1 MLLTGIGITK
11 MKLLNKVSKFLEN
24 EDTIFNLR
32 EEIKKLKDEL
42 KYVHERYDNSIELN
56 ENEER
61 RFQELLKKYET
72 QFKIDYHKLQE
83 YEIIIDC
90 LKKNDLRVA
99 ELYFGKDH
107 LEFYKEELEKEKK
120 ENSEL
125 REELK
130 LINEFIDQLPDGFKL
145 SWKLFKDL
153 KK

>member
-1 MLLTGIGITK
+1 

-24 EDTIFNLR
+24 ENVIFNLR

-72 QFKIDYHKLQE
+72 QFKIDYDKLNE

-99 ELYFGKDH
+99 ELYLGKDH
-107 LEFYKEELEKEKK
+107 LEFYKEELEKVKE
-120 ENSEL
+120 ENSKL
-125 REELK
+125 REE
-130 LINEFIDQLPDGFKL
+130 NELFKQFFDQLPDGFKL

-153 KK
+153 KGERDGRRQCL

>member
-1 MLLTGIGITK
+1 M

-24 EDTIFNLR
+24 ENVIFNLR
-32 EEIKKLKDEL
+32 EEIQKLQDEL
-42 KYVHERYDNSIELN
+42 KYTHERYDHSIELN

-72 QFKIDYHKLQE
+72 QFKIDYDKLNE
-83 YEIIIDC
+83 YKVIIDC

-99 ELYFGKDH
+99 ELYFNKDS
-107 LEFYKEELEKEKK
+107 LKFCKEELEKEKK

-125 REELK
+125 REE
-130 LINEFIDQLPDGFKL
+130 NELFKQFIEQLPDGFKL

-153 KK
+153 KG

>member
-1 MLLTGIGITK
+1 

-24 EDTIFNLR
+24 EDTIFSLR

-72 QFKIDYHKLQE
+72 NFKIDYNKLHE
-83 YEIIIDC
+83 YEVIIDC

-99 ELYFGKDH
+99 ELYLGKDH
-107 LEFYKEELEKEKK
+107 LEFYKEELEKVKE
-120 ENSEL
+120 ENSKL
-125 REELK
+125 REE
-130 LINEFIDQLPDGFKL
+130 NELFKQFFDQLPDGFKL

>member
-1 MLLTGIGITK
+1 M
-11 MKLLNKVSKFLEN
+11 SKFLEN
-24 EDTIFNLR
+24 ENVIFNLR
-32 EEIKKLKDEL
+32 EEIKKLQDEL
-42 KYVHERYDNSIELN
+42 KYTHERYDSSIELN

-61 RFQELLKKYET
+61 RVQELLKKYET
-72 QFKIDYHKLQE
+72 QFKIDYDKLNE
-83 YEIIIDC
+83 YEVIIDC

-99 ELYFGKDH
+99 ELYLGKDH

-125 REELK
+125 REE
-130 LINEFIDQLPDGFKL
+130 NELFKQFIDQLPDGFKL

>member
-1 MLLTGIGITK
+1 
-11 MKLLNKVSKFLEN
+11 MKLLNKLSKFLEN
-24 EDTIFNLR
+24 EDTIFSLR

-72 QFKIDYHKLQE
+72 QFKIDYDKLNE

-99 ELYFGKDH
+99 ELYLGKDH
-107 LEFYKEELEKEKK
+107 LEFYKEELEKVKE
-120 ENSEL
+120 ENSKL
-125 REELK
+125 REE
-130 LINEFIDQLPDGFKL
+130 NELFKQFFGQLPDGFKL

-153 KK
+153 KGERDGRKQCL

>member
-1 MLLTGIGITK
+1 

-24 EDTIFNLR
+24 EDTIFSLR

-42 KYVHERYDNSIELN
+42 KYVHERYDDSIELN

-72 QFKIDYHKLQE
+72 NFKIDYHKLQE
-83 YEIIIDC
+83 YEIIMDC

-99 ELYFGKDH
+99 ELYFNKDS
-107 LEFYKEELEKEKK
+107 LKFYKEELEKVKE
-120 ENSEL
+120 ENSGL
-125 REELK
+125 REE
-130 LINEFIDQLPDGFKL
+130 NELFKQFIDQLPDGFKL

>member
-1 MLLTGIGITK
+1 

-24 EDTIFNLR
+24 EDTIFSLR

-42 KYVHERYDNSIELN
+42 KYVHERYDDSIELN

-72 QFKIDYHKLQE
+72 NFKIDYNKLNE
-83 YEIIIDC
+83 YEVIIDC

-99 ELYFGKDH
+99 ELYLGKDT
-107 LEFYKEELEKEKK
+107 LKFYKEELEKVKK

-125 REELK
+125 REE
-130 LINEFIDQLPDGFKL
+130 NELFKQFFEQLPDGFKL

>member
-1 MLLTGIGITK
+1 MGQIS

-24 EDTIFNLR
+24 ENVIFNLK
-32 EEIKKLKDEL
+32 EEIKKLQDEL

-99 ELYFGKDH
+99 ELYLGKDH
-107 LEFYKEELEKEKK
+107 LEFYKEELEKVKE

-125 REELK
+125 REE
-130 LINEFIDQLPDGFKL
+130 NELFKQFFDQLPDGFKL

>member
-1 MLLTGIGITK
+1 

-24 EDTIFNLR
+24 ENVIFNLR

-42 KYVHERYDNSIELN
+42 KYVHERYDHSIELN

-72 QFKIDYHKLQE
+72 QFKIDYHKLNE

-99 ELYFGKDH
+99 ELYLEKDH
-107 LEFYKEELEKEKK
+107 LEFCKEELEEVKEQNLK
-120 ENSEL
+120 L
-125 REELK
+125 REE
-130 LINEFIDQLPDGFKL
+130 NELFKQFIDQLPDGFKL

-153 KK
+153 KGERDGRKQCL